1 MITFMSSFKKIFVV
15 IILYFIFF
23 NANSYSEIVKKVE
36 VKGNVRISLETIMIF
51 GDVSIGKNY
60 EGSDVNLLIKKL
72 YESNFFSNIS
82 VKLKNNKLS
91 IVVTENPL
99 IDSIIFDGEKAE
111 KNKEKIK
118 ELMILREKSAFMENS
133 IKRDI
138 NQIKTFYRTLGFY
151 FVKIDTKVE
160 KLEKNKVK
168 IVFSIDKGKK
178 AKIAKIYFL
187 GDKKLREKRLRDV
200 ITSQESKFWKFL
212 SRNVYLNIARIEL
225 DKRLLKNYYRN
236 KGYYEATVTSSNV
249 EYLEG
254 EGFVLTY
261 SIDAGDRYRFKKIFA
276 NVSEA
281 LDKNAFLSLETEF
294 NKLVGKYYSQKKL
307 NSVLEKIDKLTERKE
322 LQFINHNVLET
333 LDDNEVEVKINIF
346 EGKKVIVERIN
357 IVGNSITNDS
367 VIRGEMIVDEGDP
380 FSILLVNKSIN
391 EIKARRLFGK
401 VDYKMLPGSSDDLKV
416 LEISVEEQA
425 TGEIMA
431 GAGVGTDG
439 TTFQFAISENNWLG
453 RGVQLQ
459 TSLNLSREQVSGN
472 ILVNNPNYNFTDKSL
487 RAGLDVS
494 TTDRSAT
501 SGFKSSKT
509 GFVLGTGFEQYE
521 DIFFTPEI
529 NIQFEDI
536 EVDTSASTAIK
547 NMEGNFFNVDF
558 TYGLILDKRNQS
570 FKPTEGYRTSFV
582 QSLPIIQDS
591 SAILNGLDISAY
603 HDFSEDVIGSLK
615 FYARAING
623 IDKDV
628 RLTKRLY
635 IPRSRLRGFN
645 TWRVGPKDGDD
656 WIGGNYTTALGVE
669 AQLPNL
675 LPESYR
681 TDISLFL
688 DTGNVWAVDYS
699 DSIDETNTIR
709 SSVGIG
715 ANMYTTIGPLS
726 FIIAQSL
733 SKSSQDKTER
743 FNFRLGTSF

>member
-15 IILYFIFF
+15 IILCFIFF

-99 IDSIIFDGEKAE
+99 IDSIIFDGEKTE

-151 FVKIDTKVE
+151 FVKIDTKIE

-187 GDKKLREKRLRDV
+187 GDKKLRDKRLRDV

-212 SRNVYLNIARIEL
+212 SRNVYLNNARVEL

-254 EGFVLTY
+254 EGFILTY

-276 NVSEA
+276 NVSES

-322 LQFINHNVLET
+322 LQFINHNILET

-357 IVGNSITNDS
+357 IVGNSVTNDS

-416 LEISVEEQA
+416 LEISVEERA

-459 TSLNLSREQVSGN
+459 TSLNLSSEQVSGN
-472 ILVNNPNYNFTDKSL
+472 FLINNPNYNFTDKSL
-487 RAGLDVS
+487 KVGLNVS
-494 TTDRSAT
+494 STDRSAT
-501 SGFKSSKT
+501 SGFKSSRT
-509 GFVLGTGFEQYE
+509 GFELGTGFEQYE

-529 NIQFEDI
+529 TVQFEDI
-536 EVDTSASTAIK
+536 EVDAAASTAIK

-591 SAILNGLDISAY
+591 SAILNGLDVSAY

-615 FYARAING
+615 FHARAING

-656 WIGGNYTTALGVE
+656 WIGGNYTTALSAE

-715 ANMYTTIGPLS
+715 ANVYTTIGPLS

-733 SKSSQDKTER
+733 SQSSQDKTER